1 MLLSKLLGKTLRQPP
16 AEAKLPSHQLLVR
29 AGYIR
34 SYEGGHF
41 VHLALGVRTLQK
53 LRALVKNQLLSL
65 AAQEIELAALPDADS
80 DTALVRLV
88 DGEVDSYRQL
98 PVVLV
103 SHALLKVEQ
112 PVHRLGLF
120 GAAVRPVIELHA
132 YAGAELAEGQP
143 QVRAALDRVFS
154 ACAVPVVW
162 AEAGEN
168 AYRALLSHPAGS
180 EELTRCS
187 ACDYAAERRWATAAW
202 PEPGDEA
209 QMPTEEIATP
219 GCDTIA
225 TLAEFLDIPAAKT
238 LKMVF
243 YSVEGKVTCVVV
255 RGDRSVDEAKL
266 GRVLGTDWYYVSLED
281 ELAAIGAV
289 GGYASPI
296 GLDPKRVRVVADPSV
311 RSGRNY
317 VSGANRPDYHIRNV
331 NVPRDFEPGE
341 WADLALVQA
350 GDPCPRCGGALQID
364 TAFGLVENTAPAP
377 CVPVAEYLDAE
388 GRARPLWV
396 ARWRLDVAR
405 LMAAV
410 VERHHDDHGIMW
422 PAPCAPF
429 DVHLVALD
437 LRREEVA
444 EQAQDLYHRLR
455 ADGFSVLFDDRNASA
470 GVKFNDA
477 DLIGIPLRLTV
488 SKRSAKEG
496 LVEAKWRDSTE
507 RLRLD
512 PIALTEELGKLRKG

>member
-1 MLLSKLLGKTLRQPP
+1 MLLSRLLGKTLRQPP
-16 AEAKLPSHQLLVR
+16 AEANLPSHQLLVR

-34 SYEGGHF
+34 SCEGGVF
-41 VHLALGVRTLQK
+41 AHLALGARTLQK
-53 LRALVKNQLLSL
+53 LRWLVGHQLQSL
-65 AAQEIELAALPDADS
+65 AAQEIELIALPGADS
-80 DTALVRLV
+80 TTALVRLV

-98 PVVLV
+98 PLVLV
-103 SHALLKVEQ
+103 CHTLLKVDQ
-112 PVHRLGLF
+112 PLHRLGLF
-120 GAAVRPVIELHA
+120 GAAVRPIIEIHA
-132 YAGAELAEGQP
+132 YAGADLAEEQP
-143 QVRAALDRVFS
+143 QIRAALDRVFS
-154 ACAVPVVW
+154 ACGVPVVW

-168 AYRALLSHPAGS
+168 AYRALLPHPAGS
-180 EELTRCS
+180 EELARCPG
-187 ACDYAAERRWATAAW
+187 CGYAAERHWATTAW

-209 QMPTEEIATP
+209 QKPTEEVATP

-243 YSVEGKVTCVVV
+243 YSVEGRVTCVVI
-255 RGDRSVDEAKL
+255 RGDRQVDEAKL
-266 GRVLGTDWYYVSLED
+266 ARVLGTDWYYVSLED

-296 GLDPKRVRVVADPSV
+296 GLDPSRVRVVADPSV
-311 RSGRNY
+311 RAGRNF

-341 WADLALVQA
+341 WAELALVEA
-350 GDPCPRCGGALQID
+350 GDPCPRCGGPLEID
-364 TAFGLVENTAPAP
+364 TAFGLVGNSAPAP
-377 CVPVAEYLDAE
+377 CVPGAEYLDAE

-410 VERHHDDHGIMW
+410 VEGHHDDHGLIW

-444 EQAQDLYHRLR
+444 EQAQDLHDRLE
-455 ADGFSVLFDDRNASA
+455 AKGFSVLFDDRNASA

-488 SKRSAKEG
+488 SKRAVKEG

-512 PIALTEELGKLRKG
+512 PEALAEELGKLRRR